1 MSKIKLDP
9 YNKDQ
14 PFSKE
19 EITFEDAWCDIYWVF
34 AHDDMAFD
42 YRASYYKERFLKVK
56 KGLVDFEAMT
66 IELE

>member
-1 MSKIKLDP
+1 MSNIQLDP

-14 PFSKE
+14 PFSKQE
-19 EITFEDAWCDIYWVF
+19 VSFEDAWCDIYWVF

-42 YRASYYKERFLKVK
+42 YRASYYRERYLKVK

-66 IELE
+66 LEVE